1 MCVRTRGLFSEEE
14 KLLTMKL
21 RPRLPMSARAAS
33 MLCTVELA
41 ELGIALP
48 YRLKQARLCA
58 VAGIDRPLGVRA
70 RAFSRM

>member
-41 ELGIALP
+41 ELGDGPLS
-48 YRLKQARLCA
+48 LCCDTLCA
-58 VAGIDRPLGVRA
+58 VATAG
-70 RAFSRM
+70 SRIAGSWSC

>member
-41 ELGIALP
+41 ELGTLYLYLLSLFCGATAGSRIAGSWS
-48 YRLKQARLCA
+48 C
-58 VAGIDRPLGVRA
+58 
-70 RAFSRM
+70 